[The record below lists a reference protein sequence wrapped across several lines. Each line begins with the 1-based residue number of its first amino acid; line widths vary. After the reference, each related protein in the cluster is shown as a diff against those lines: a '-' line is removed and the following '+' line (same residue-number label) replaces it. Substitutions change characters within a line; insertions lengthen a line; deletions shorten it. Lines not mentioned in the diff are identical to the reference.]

1 VNEEDSN
8 KLIPLRKQL
17 IQLMYSVEDLQ
28 ESNSHLKFL
37 EHVLDAL
44 DQAYY
49 ISVFGKLPERGN
61 HG

>member
-1 VNEEDSN
+1 MNEEDSE

-17 IQLMYSVEDLQ
+17 IQVMDSVEDLQ
-28 ESNSHLKFL
+28 DSNPHLKFL

-49 ISVFGKLPERGN
+49 VSVFGKLPERGN

>member
-1 VNEEDSN
+1 MNEEDSK
-8 KLIPLRKQL
+8 KLIPLKRQIIKAMD
-17 IQLMYSVEDLQ
+17 IGEDLQ
-28 ESNSHLKFL
+28 ESNPHLKFL

>member
-1 VNEEDSN
+1 MNKEDSK

-17 IQLMYSVEDLQ
+17 FQLMDSVEDLQ

-49 ISVFGKLPERGN
+49 ISVSGKLPVRDKN
-61 HG
+61 D

>member
-1 VNEEDSN
+1 MNEEDSE

-17 IQLMYSVEDLQ
+17 IQVMDSVEDLQ
-28 ESNSHLKFL
+28 DSNPHLKFL

-49 ISVFGKLPERGN
+49 VSVFGKLPERDKNG
-61 HG
+61 